1 MLPAY
6 YGLLRLCCQQSR
18 SLTRQLAGHQNLQW
32 AFKNITPHPTQYA
45 LAVDELFLLMN
56 LFAARHPDDTET
68 EQRDISMFRRTTLTA
83 YLTGLDARVSWGTL
97 ITAFR
102 TLIDNDDDRL
112 FVVFNGGIAM
122 CFEALS
128 TLHAMYHEATACH
141 VSGDLQ
147 ELLTELLH
155 LVKSLRFNC
164 REQKKRPPPIALKGL
179 PEAVR
184 RLATLLNTHNPP
196 QMRILALDVLT
207 ELVRNPNLEIIGI
220 LTSLL
225 STCHIQA
232 QSAPNAMGPIGPYF
246 PRRGAKQQYSTISK
260 NNPRPPRS
268 MGSMVQMSIPQT
280 HIIQRGIDKEFDAA
294 LDFFYKPYHEF
305 IDGLLRMSV
314 STNMFNEVL
323 VNLSCLTGLEA
334 ASLHF
339 NLFPKFWIGIFNN
352 KNTHKFTEALL
363 TNPNLLDYIYT
374 VLKSH
379 RISLN
384 DPCIYGFFDIYLP
397 KVNFRFHFKFLVFLN
412 D

>member
-18 SLTRQLAGHQNLQW
+18 TLTRQLAAHQNLQW

-45 LAVDELFLLMN
+45 LAVEELFNLMN
-56 LFAARHPDDTET
+56 LFAARHPDDTEA
-68 EQRDISMFRRTTLTA
+68 EQREISTFRRTTLTA

-97 ITAFR
+97 IAAFR
-102 TLIDNDDDRL
+102 TLIDNDEDRL

-128 TLHAMYHEATACH
+128 TLHSMYHEATACH
-141 VSGDLQ
+141 VLSDLQ
-147 ELLTELLH
+147 ELLSELLH

-164 REQKKRPPPIALKGL
+164 REQKKRPPAVALKGL

-207 ELVRNPNLEIIGI
+207 ELVRNPNLDIICI
-220 LTSLL
+220 LTTLL

-232 QSAPNAMGPIGPYF
+232 QNAPNAIGPIGPYF
-246 PRRGAKQQYSTISK
+246 PRRGSKQQFPAMNK
-260 NNPRPPRS
+260 NPPRPPRS
-268 MGSMVQMSIPQT
+268 MGSMVQMSIPQSLL
-280 HIIQRGIDKEFDAA
+280 IQRGTDKDFDAA

-305 IDGLLRMSV
+305 IDVLLRMAV
-314 STNMFNEVL
+314 STNVFNEAL
-323 VNLSCLTGLEA
+323 VNLSCLAGIEA

-339 NLFPKFWIGIFNN
+339 NMFTKFWIGMFNN
-352 KNTHKFTEALL
+352 KNTHKYTDLL
-363 TNPNLLDYIYT
+363 LDNANLIDYIYT
-374 VLKSH
+374 VLKDY

-384 DPCIYGFFDIYLP
+384 DPCISSFFEIYIP
-397 KVNFRFHFKFLVFLN
+397 KVNFLS
-412 D
+412 DIITIG